1 MNKRLK
7 AVTVIELAIALLIS
21 AIVIGVAYNSMDVFE
36 RLYHRFQA
44 NNDKNYQLV
53 VFNKIIKS
61 DLDKA
66 DVIYK
71 NGSGIL
77 LKKKEV
83 DWIIYEWYPD
93 YILRNKIHSDSD
105 TFYLQS
111 LLSKVSFNNL
121 EQHIDNQVIDQIEIE
136 ITKEKETL
144 NAIFTKKYGADIYIN
159 YAENILN

>member
-1 MNKRLK
+1 MNKQLK

-21 AIVIGVAYNSMDVFE
+21 AIVIGIAYNSMDVFE

-44 NNDKNYQLV
+44 NNDRNYQLV
-53 VFNKIIKS
+53 VFNKIMKS

-71 NGSGIL
+71 SGSGIL
-77 LKKKEV
+77 LKINDE
-83 DWIIYEWYPD
+83 DWIKYEWYSD
-93 YILRNKIHSDSD
+93 FVLRNKVQSGLD

-111 LLSKVSFNNL
+111 SVIQLYFNGQ
-121 EQHIDNQVIDQIEIE
+121 EQNIDNQVIDQIDIE
-136 ITKEKETL
+136 ITRKEEIL
-144 NAIFTKKYGADIYIN
+144 NAIFAKKYGADIYIN